1 MGQLL
6 RSHGAALRAALVV
19 ALARGIA
26 QGGDQSKQ
34 LARIGGEI
42 ADDFI

>member
-6 RSHGAALRAALVV
+6 RSHGTALLAALVV

-34 LARIGGEI
+34 LAQIAGEI
-42 ADDFI
+42 PDDFT